1 MGERYMSNKQNK
13 DKEQKKEVAKAYE
26 KYAEQFTPKPKYL
39 MNSVKAFIT
48 GGLLCACAL
57 KLQNIFIE
65 NGLGENAAV
74 AYVII
79 ILICSAQLLTGFGLF
94 DTIGKFAG
102 AGVIVPITGFA
113 NSMVAPAIE
122 YKKEGVVLGV
132 GSKLFS
138 LAGPVLVCGITAAT
152 IIGLI
157 YWVIEKI
164 QVMI

>member
-1 MGERYMSNKQNK
+1 MK
-13 DKEQKKEVAKAYE
+13 DEQKKDNEQRKEVAKAYE
-26 KYAEQFTPKPKYL
+26 KYAEKFTPKPKYV
-39 MNSVKAFIT
+39 MNAVKAFVV
-48 GGLLCACAL
+48 GGLLCMLAL
-57 KLQNIFIE
+57 RLQNALVSDTVDE
-65 NGLGENAAV
+65 KTAG

-94 DTIGKFAG
+94 DTIAKFAG

-152 IIGLI
+152 VIGLI
-157 YWVIEKI
+157 YWLIET
-164 QVMI
+164 VGS